1 MASLNLSINGASIKS
16 SYSGVVNGP
25 APSSSSPTYAQWA
38 LFSVQAPLM
47 SAFQD
52 AGSKESVLKVQSTG
66 DGELAELIEDFNEGR
81 IQFAFVKVK
90 DPNSGLPKNVLIA
103 WCGGGVPERTKGYFT
118 SHLNAV
124 SKVLHGYHVQITARS
139 DTDLDPE
146 SIMRKVADASGAKYS
161 AGSST
166 GGSAAAP
173 PPIKSKPVF
182 TPSTSSGG
190 RVFDPLVAARA
201 KRDENVDE
209 DGWGADAPPVTRSQ
223 VERVESAYKP
233 TKVNMAELTSSKP
246 EPSRFGGAA
255 PHNDTPS
262 DVVRGGYQPIGKVDI
277 AAIRAQAKNQGDERP
292 TPVKGSYE
300 PVGKVDIAAIKARAQ
315 KPTASEREVP
325 EEAQEA
331 PKPVSDRAAAFTQP
345 STSERLTS
353 LPKPKVAK
361 KFGGASTF
369 SGTKAPTPGG
379 LGFGG
384 PSVPAAPPVGSASR
398 TFADSGGKT
407 PAQLWAEKKARERG
421 DSVGSA
427 STPSAPA
434 PVEPQQSGNQ
444 EWKSGYAGKSW
455 APVQTSGQFGRP
467 APGAVSQDNTGEPDV
482 RSRGEEEEGSHS
494 GGGIAALKDRF
505 KDAAPI
511 SIGAAPSIPRPAEEP
526 EHAEEPE
533 ADDHAP
539 PPPPPESSR
548 PTGGFQLPGLPSRPI
563 PADEREDEPED
574 PSAYQPVEQDREQ
587 SPPRVAVPVSRGADP
602 PLETPPEERAPPPMP
617 VSAIPV
623 PKEEDLPEPSPAE
636 HTAREASE
644 AVAQQTF
651 EPEQVAAGQAQ
662 QGGGQG
668 GHRAVVQFDY
678 EKAEDNEIELIEG
691 QLVINIEMVDEDWW
705 MGTNHKGE
713 VGYFPSNYVELV
725 QGDEPAAHAAPTPAP
740 APAPAP
746 APVSAPAPAHAPAAA
761 SAGPTAT
768 ALFDYEAAED
778 NELSFPEDAKITE
791 LEFPDEDW
799 WFGAY
804 NGKKGL
810 FPSNYVQLNQ

>member
-1 MASLNLSINGASIKS
+1 VAQIARFLSESFVLLICFSI
-16 SYSGVVNGP
+16 
-25 APSSSSPTYAQWA
+25 
-38 LFSVQAPLM
+38 
-47 SAFQD
+47 
-52 AGSKESVLKVQSTG
+52 
-66 DGELAELIEDFNEGR
+66 DGELADLIEDFNEGR
-81 IQFAFVKVK
+81 IQFAFLKVK

-139 DTDLDPE
+139 DSDLDPE
-146 SIMRKVADASGAKYS
+146 AIMRKVADASGAKYS

-166 GGSAAAP
+166 GGTAAP
-173 PPIKSKPVF
+173 PPPVKSKPVF
-182 TPSTSSGG
+182 TPSNSSTG
-190 RVFDPLVAARA
+190 RAFDPLVAARA

-246 EPSRFGGAA
+246 EPSKFGGAA
-255 PHNDTPS
+255 PRNETPS

-277 AAIRAQAKNQGDERP
+277 AAIRAQAKNQGDDRP
-292 TPVKGSYE
+292 TAVKGSYE

-315 KPTASEREVP
+315 KPAAEAPEAP
-325 EEAQEA
+325 EETPEP

-345 STSERLTS
+345 SGSERLTS

-361 KFGGASTF
+361 KFGGGSSFT
-369 SGTKAPTPGG
+369 GTKAPTPGG
-379 LGFGG
+379 IGFGG
-384 PSVPAAPPVGSASR
+384 PSVPAAAPVGSASR

-455 APVQTSGQFGRP
+455 ATVQTTGQFGRP

-482 RSRGEEEEGSHS
+482 RSRGEEEEESQS
-494 GGGIAALKDRF
+494 GGGVAALKDRF
-505 KDAAPI
+505 KNAAPI
-511 SIGAAPSIPRPAEEP
+511 SVGAAPPVPPAADEP
-526 EHAEEPE
+526 HPADEPE
-533 ADDHAP
+533 ADEPAP
-539 PPPPPESSR
+539 PPPPPDSSR
-548 PTGGFQLPGLPSRPI
+548 PTGGFQLPGLPSRPM
-563 PADEREDEPED
+563 PADEREEEPED
-574 PSAYQPVEQDREQ
+574 PSAYQPVEQERET

-602 PLETPPEERAPPPMP
+602 PLQTPPEERAPPPMP

-623 PKEEDLPEPSPAE
+623 PREEDLPEPSPAE
-636 HTAREASE
+636 HAARGASE
-644 AVAQQTF
+644 AVAEQNFDSQ
-651 EPEQVAAGQAQ
+651 QVAAGQAQ

-668 GHRAVVQFDY
+668 GYRAVVQFDY

-691 QLVINIEMVDEDWW
+691 QLVINIDMVDEDWW

-725 QGDEPAAHAAPTPAP
+725 QDDEPATQAAPAPAPAADPTPAP
-740 APAPAP
+740 APVPAPAP
-746 APVSAPAPAHAPAAA
+746 AAAPA
-761 SAGPTAT
+761 SAGRNAT

-778 NELSFPEDAKITE
+778 NGKLTALLHFEPRKKLLPRLSSYETILLTKLCCRA
-791 LEFPDEDW
+791 
-799 WFGAY
+799 
-804 NGKKGL
+804 
-810 FPSNYVQLNQ
+810 